1 LGPYMAKR
9 RPDATP
15 APHHDLAN
23 HVTRTKWPSHRVIHR
38 IHRDHYRAV
47 EFNPGN
53 GDARFSPINDS
64 SGKRIPTV
72 YGGTTYDC
80 AAMETV
86 FHDVPFAPGL
96 KTFDKVKLIGQV
108 HSRIT
113 PTRELIVADLRQ
125 IALRR
130 LGIERSQLIDTEK
143 DRYPQT
149 RAWAAAIHDQCPDL
163 DGLCW
168 VSRQDDSA
176 LALLLFGDRVS
187 SGDLLPDGEPIAIA
201 TDLNTYT
208 RLLKLAARIGLNI
221 IDGIV

>member
-1 LGPYMAKR
+1 
-9 RPDATP
+9 
-15 APHHDLAN
+15 
-23 HVTRTKWPSHRVIHR
+23 
-38 IHRDHYRAV
+38 
-47 EFNPGN
+47 
-53 GDARFSPINDS
+53 
-64 SGKRIPTV
+64 
-72 YGGTTYDC
+72 
-80 AAMETV
+80 METV

-96 KTFDKVKLIGQV
+96 KTFDKVELIGQV
-108 HSRIT
+108 HSQVT

-187 SGDLLPDGEPIAIA
+187 SGDLKRDGEPIAIA
-201 TDLNTYT
+201 TDLDTFT
-208 RLLKLAARIGLNI
+208 RLLKLAERIGLNI
-221 IDGIV
+221 IDGIIEAIHHNK